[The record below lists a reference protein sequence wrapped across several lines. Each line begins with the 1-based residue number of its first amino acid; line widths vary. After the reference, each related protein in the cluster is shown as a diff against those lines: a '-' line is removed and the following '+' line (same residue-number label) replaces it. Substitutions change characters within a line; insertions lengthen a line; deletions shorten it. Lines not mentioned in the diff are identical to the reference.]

1 MLQRMLSALILA
13 ATVPLLLVVALGIY
27 AHSPGPILLRQS
39 RTGLGG
45 RAFGMWKLRTMVPD
59 AEARLAD
66 LIRRDERA
74 AAEWA
79 AYGRLA
85 GDPRIAGPF
94 GRWARKLSIDELP
107 QLLNVVAGQMRL
119 VGPRPILLRQAQE
132 MPEWQ
137 LRIRQSVPPGMTGLW
152 QVCGRSETTLRQMV
166 RLDLLYVRRRGHCT
180 DLYILLRTPGA
191 VLWSRGAY

>member
-1 MLQRMLSALILA
+1 
-13 ATVPLLLVVALGIY
+13 
-27 AHSPGPILLRQS
+27 
-39 RTGLGG
+39 
-45 RAFGMWKLRTMVPD
+45 MWKLRTMVPD

-74 AAEWA
+74 AVEWA

-94 GRWARKLSIDELP
+94 GHWARKLSIDELP

-119 VGPRPILLRQAQE
+119 VGPRPILLSQAKE
-132 MPEWQ
+132 LPEWQ
-137 LRIRQSVPPGMTGLW
+137 LRTRQSVAPGVTGLW

-180 DLYILLRTPGA
+180 DLCILLRTPAA
-191 VLWSRGAY
+191 VLCSRGAY